1 MLSNCLTIPKN
12 RSGRAIRCRVGGRLA
27 RRSIL
32 VSALLAPSFRRG
44 VALSEIL
51 KLDKNMHE
59 YLPFALPWLSRLVL
73 VAALTAL
80 AQQAQLKAATPKI
93 ISQWD
98 FDQGDLRATIGKD
111 LQYGDG
117 PTGRVKAH
125 TSFGTT
131 TSFGIPDIGGQPAK
145 VMKYTRDDFS
155 DTTDKNPRG
164 YVCEHGIAPNGGGA
178 MVNQFSMI
186 MDILVPDLHM
196 GDAYTAVAKWEAVDD
211 FTVDASIS
219 IKGNDIGGTNTGGIG
234 ISGQYTG
241 DGVTW
246 IKGGQWQRVIVAV
259 DMAADPGTIDFYI
272 DGVKFGQM
280 TSGDRWGLDQ
290 RHALSSIIR
299 LFADGENDN
308 EVNTFYVNSIQFRD
322 GTVNAKEAAVV
333 GAASA
338 AGIPHPITARVP
350 QKVTGQWDFDNGDLR
365 ATLGTDMQYGDG
377 PTGRMKD
384 HTSFGTTTSFGIPDI
399 GGKPAKVMKYTR
411 DEFDGVADKNPRGYL
426 TYHGMAPNGGGN
438 KVNQFT
444 MIVDFMIPD
453 LHMGDN
459 YNTVVKWEAVD
470 DFTVDGSISIKANDI
485 GGDNTGGIGISGQY
499 TGDGVTWIIGG
510 QWQRLIVAVDMT
522 VDPGTIDYYLD
533 GVKFGQMTSGDR
545 WGFDERHAIPP
556 AVRMYGDGENDDEV
570 NTVYVNSLQFR
581 EGAMTAADA
590 TALGAATADGIP
602 APAASIQPKLA
613 VAVSGHNLTLSWDA
627 TATGFVLENTGS
639 LSTPNWSAVP
649 GVANSSV
656 TVKTDTGSAYYRL
669 KKAQ

>member
-1 MLSNCLTIPKN
+1 MKCQPTGNTHESLGPVMAMIET
-12 RSGRAIRCRVGGRLA
+12 
-27 RRSIL
+27 
-32 VSALLAPSFRRG
+32 
-44 VALSEIL
+44 L
-51 KLDKNMHE
+51 KFNKDMHKH
-59 YLPFALPWLSRLVL
+59 LPFPCPWTASLVL
-73 VAALTAL
+73 LVGLGAV
-80 AQQAQLKAATPKI
+80 AQQAQVQAATPKV

-98 FDQGDLRATIGKD
+98 FDQGDLRATVGTD

-117 PTGRVKAH
+117 ATGRVKDH

-131 TSFGIPDIGGQPAK
+131 TSFGIPDIGGKPAN
-145 VMKYTRDDFS
+145 VMKYTRDEFTPAAS
-155 DTTDKNPRG
+155 DKNPRG
-164 YVCEHGIAPNGGGA
+164 YLCTHGIDPNGGGSQ
-178 MVNQFSMI
+178 VNQYTMI
-186 MDILVPDLHM
+186 VDLLIPDLHQ
-196 GDAYTAVAKWEAVDD
+196 GDGISSLVKWDAVDD
-211 FTVDASIS
+211 FTVDGSIA

-234 ISGQYTG
+234 NSGQFSG
-241 DGVTW
+241 DGTNW
-246 IKGGQWQRVIVAV
+246 IKGGQWQRLVVAV
-259 DMAADPGTIDFYI
+259 DMAAATPTITYYI
-272 DGVKFGQM
+272 DGVQFGSM
-280 TSGDRWGLDQ
+280 TAGDGWAIDQ
-290 RHALSSIIR
+290 KNAMPPAIR
-299 LFADGENDN
+299 LFADGGNDD

-322 GTVNAKEAAVV
+322 GAVNAKEAAVI

-338 AGIPHPITARVP
+338 NGIPHPIPTPPVA
-350 QKVTGQWDFDNGDLR
+350 QKITGQWDFDNGDLR

-411 DEFDGVADKNPRGYL
+411 DEFTPDATDKNPRGYL
-426 TYHGMAPNGGGN
+426 CQHGMAPNGGGN

-510 QWQRLIVAVDMT
+510 QWQRLVVAVNMS

-533 GVKFGQMTSGDR
+533 GVKFGQMNNGDR

-581 EGAMTAADA
+581 EGTMTADQAA
-590 TALGAATADGIP
+590 ALGAATADGIP
-602 APAASIQPKLA
+602 IPAASVAPRLA
-613 VAVSGHNLTLSWDA
+613 TSLTGPSLTISWDA
-627 TATGFVLENTGS
+627 GAAGYVLESTDS
-639 LSTPNWSAVP
+639 LAKPSWSVVT
-649 GVANSSV
+649 GVANASV
-656 TVKTDTGSAYYRL
+656 TVNSGTGEKYYRL
-669 KKAQ
+669 KKTQ